1 MPHISRPNRLTVL
14 TTYWWGQFNEIGL
27 EQGKLGGTHTAISI
41 AEDAEEKSWEM
52 SDQRS

>member
-1 MPHISRPNRLTVL
+1 MVL
-14 TTYWWGQFNEIGL
+14 TTCPRGKLDEIGVEL
-27 EQGKLGGTHTAISI
+27 RKLVGTHTAISI

>member
-1 MPHISRPNRLTVL
+1 MVL
-14 TTYWWGQFNEIGL
+14 TTCSGGKLDELGL
-27 EQGKLGGTHTAISI
+27 ERGKLVGTHTATSI

>member
-1 MPHISRPNRLTVL
+1 LTVL
-14 TTYWWGQFNEIGL
+14 TTSSWEQFAEIGL
-27 EQGKLGGTHTAISI
+27 ERGKLVGTHTAISI